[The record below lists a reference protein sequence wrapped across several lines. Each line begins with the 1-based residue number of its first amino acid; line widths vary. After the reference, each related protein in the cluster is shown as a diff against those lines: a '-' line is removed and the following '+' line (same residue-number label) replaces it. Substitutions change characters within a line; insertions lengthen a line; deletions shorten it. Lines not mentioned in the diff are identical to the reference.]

1 MKMNENIL
9 IIGSEGFI
17 GKNATAF
24 FKNLE
29 YNVYG
34 ADVFDISLDNYFI
47 VDDVSADFTTI
58 FSEIKF
64 DICINMS
71 GAANVSHS
79 LQEPFFDFKLNV
91 VNVIKILDAIRLF
104 SPVCKFINFSSA
116 AVYGNPMI
124 LPIKEE
130 SSTCP
135 ISPYGYH
142 KFYSENILKEY
153 YEIYKIPTLSL
164 RVFSVYGEGL
174 KKQLFWD
181 LNNKFKSNFNNEIVL
196 SGDGS
201 ETRDF
206 IYIKDLLK
214 AVVLIINKIKF
225 EGQKINIA
233 NGEEIKISD
242 AVNIFR
248 YLIKS
253 NAQIEYNN
261 EVREG
266 DPKNWKADISI
277 IKTLGYKPDFSM
289 KMGLQNYIKWLA
301 ND

>member
-17 GKNATAF
+17 GKNAIAF

-34 ADVFDISLDNYFI
+34 ADVFDISSDNYFK

-58 FSEIKF
+58 FSKIKF

-181 LNNKFKSNFNNEIVL
+181 LHNKFKSNFNNEIVL

-277 IKTLGYKPDFSM
+277 LKTLGYKPDFSM